1 MTLYLA
7 LGILL
12 LATVSLAQGTLW
24 LTENKPFLPN
34 SINRFLILGFAL
46 PTLLISSFLVYNKNF
61 ELGLGVITGSV
72 ILSVLIIGISSI
84 YKPLEI
90 NKKLALK
97 QIALGL
103 MSSIILAFLIFK
115 DFFNYLS
122 SWTGLEKKEQDKF
135 MVEWQSG
142 KLDKLQFG
150 DLYISQGII
159 LCLLFLIVA
168 FSLFHFK
175 TNSAESK
182 EAKSETKFSW
192 KGFDKRLIKPIGGL
206 IFVTIGSK
214 LVSDVALNSTRLI
227 SSLGISNLSDRL
239 LGLTIIALVSIIPLA
254 IYSFQKIKA
263 NQSENLT
270 IELMQVGIFN
280 LLASFGVVSLIAQI
294 SVLKTQMLDFGDLV
308 GTFLILFLVVICSR
322 KSQINRVQGVVLT
335 ASYFVYL
342 GYLVYNK

>member
-103 MSSIILAFLIFK
+103 MSSIILVFLIFK
-115 DFFNYLS
+115 DFLNYLS

-182 EAKSETKFSW
+182 ETKFSW

-206 IFVTIGSK
+206 IFIIVGSK

-270 IELMQVGIFN
+270 TELVQVGIFN
-280 LLASFGVVSLIAQI
+280 LLASFGVVGLMAQI
-294 SVLKTQMLDFGDLV
+294 SAFKTQMLDFGDLV

-322 KSQINRVQGVVLT
+322 KSQVNRVQGVVLT